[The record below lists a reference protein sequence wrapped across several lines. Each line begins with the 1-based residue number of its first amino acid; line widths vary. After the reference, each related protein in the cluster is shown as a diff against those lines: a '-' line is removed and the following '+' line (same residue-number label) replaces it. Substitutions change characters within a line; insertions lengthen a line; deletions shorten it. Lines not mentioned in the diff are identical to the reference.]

1 MDSIILLLREKL
13 KNLNYINSYRE
24 ILNGCEIET
33 KEGIKYNCYM
43 EKDKYNKN
51 YYLHNRYYEKRC
63 RLGIKTI
70 NSKYFNENI
79 ILEIFENHIL
89 QNEILYKTF
98 KEGMKSFIERNND
111 FDISTLFS
119 NDIYLEYTKK
129 NELEELVYYVWN
141 KGYEFASK
149 FPAPDI
155 IAMQYE
161 FLKKRAI
168 ENINIETIMEFMLRN
183 KDIHIYLDEKSVSE
197 KAKELDNVKEI
208 EYSYGHIVAKAKTYD
223 IKMNLLP
230 LDGEILVFDTE
241 GINEIARCNIEDYS
255 IEYKVK
261 TINEMFKS
269 IRNFELEGSKKYE
282 NFIKKEK
289 EENEQEE

>member
-1 MDSIILLLREKL
+1 MDSIILLLREML
-13 KNLNYINSYRE
+13 KKSKYINSYRE
-24 ILNGCEIET
+24 ILNGCEIKT
-33 KEGIKYNCYM
+33 KEGIKYSCYM

-51 YYLHNRYYEKRC
+51 YYLYNRYYEKKC
-63 RLGIKTI
+63 RLSIKTI

-98 KEGMKSFIERNND
+98 KEGMKSFKERNTD

-119 NDIYLEYTKK
+119 NDIYLEYTEK
-129 NELEELVYYVWN
+129 NELEELVCYIWN

-149 FPAPDI
+149 FPNPDI

-168 ENINIETIMEFMLRN
+168 EKVNIETIMEFMLRN

-208 EYSYGHIVAKAKTYD
+208 EYSYGHIVARAKTYD

-241 GINEIARCNIEDYS
+241 GVNEIARCNVEDYS
-255 IEYKVK
+255 IEYEIRA
-261 TINEMFKS
+261 INEMFKS
-269 IRNFELEGSKKYE
+269 IRNFELEGSKKYD